1 MSDAAFRER
10 LPRADRWSQPTCA
23 NPPTEAGAQRYGHRY
38 ANLDGRRFGCAEP
51 LLLFATGIMEAVP
64 AHAMSITCMPL
75 YGHAVYNTMCIVYHD
90 DGSVE
95 RFFVRP

>member
-1 MSDAAFRER
+1 
-10 LPRADRWSQPTCA
+10 
-23 NPPTEAGAQRYGHRY
+23 
-38 ANLDGRRFGCAEP
+38 
-51 LLLFATGIMEAVP
+51 MEAVP

-75 YGHAVYNTMCIVYHD
+75 YGHATYDTMCIVYHD

>member
-1 MSDAAFRER
+1 MRSATVIGMRI
-10 LPRADRWSQPTCA
+10 STV
-23 NPPTEAGAQRYGHRY
+23 AGSVV
-38 ANLDGRRFGCAEP
+38 LSP
-51 LLLFATGIMEAVP
+51 LLFLGAGIMEAVP

-75 YGHAVYNTMCIVYHD
+75 YGHATYDTMCIVYHD